1 LRTKNGAFLLPLF
14 RRGLGGGFY
23 IINMLTREELTNII
37 RSFEPEVEFP
47 EGKQLLEVIVPAEK
61 LFTLAEKLKSDS
73 KTAFNY
79 LITMTAVDFLTQM
92 TVVYHLESTEF
103 RHLIVLKSVL
113 SDRENSAIN
122 SLTALYPTA
131 EYFEREV
138 LPFAPDAWMDRE
150 KDKIGYEIPFTKFFY
165 EYKPLR
171 DLKEIMLDIEAL
183 EEQTEELLE
192 EIKEVAE

>member
-1 LRTKNGAFLLPLF
+1 
-14 RRGLGGGFY
+14 
-23 IINMLTREELTNII
+23 MLNKEELTNII

-113 SDRENSAIN
+113 SDRENPAID

-138 LPFAPDAWMDRE
+138 FDLFGIRFNNHPNMKRLFLEDDY
-150 KDKIGYEIPFTKFFY
+150 GY
-165 EYKPLR
+165 PLR
-171 DLKEIMLDIEAL
+171 KDFRDEINIIER
-183 EEQTEELLE
+183 
-192 EIKEVAE
+192 

>member
-1 LRTKNGAFLLPLF
+1 
-14 RRGLGGGFY
+14 
-23 IINMLTREELTNII
+23 MLSREELTNTITG
-37 RSFEPEVEFP
+37 FEPEVELP

-79 LITMTAVDFLTQM
+79 LVTMTAVDFLTQM

-103 RHLIVLKSVL
+103 THLIVLKSVL
-113 SDRENSAIN
+113 SDRENPVID

-138 LPFAPDAWMDRE
+138 FDLFGIRFNNHPNMKRLFLEDDY
-150 KDKIGYEIPFTKFFY
+150 GY
-165 EYKPLR
+165 PLR
-171 DLKEIMLDIEAL
+171 KDFRDEINIIER
-183 EEQTEELLE
+183 
-192 EIKEVAE
+192 